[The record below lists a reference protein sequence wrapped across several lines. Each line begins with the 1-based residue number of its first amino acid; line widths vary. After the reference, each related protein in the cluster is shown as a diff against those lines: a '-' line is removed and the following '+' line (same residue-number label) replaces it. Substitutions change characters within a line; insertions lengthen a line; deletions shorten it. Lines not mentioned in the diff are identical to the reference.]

1 MGRETCG
8 DKAIADIAQ
17 TAKDVP
23 ALAMGPNHGSCRPET
38 MFRKTWR
45 HVDIVTGA
53 HTSEK
58 TELTRA
64 RRPTHRRLYSLYS
77 WGSAIDVGLSPP
89 AALAEHDGGQLQARA
104 ERRE

>member
-1 MGRETCG
+1 
-8 DKAIADIAQ
+8 
-17 TAKDVP
+17 
-23 ALAMGPNHGSCRPET
+23 

-45 HVDIVTGA
+45 HLDIMTGA

-89 AALAEHDGGQLQARA
+89 ASLAGHDGGQLQARWGEKA
-104 ERRE
+104 QRDLRGRGGRCGLRTRGDGYLLVGISIDSSA